1 MASKP
6 RSRRT
11 RFTVGGIDEKFKI
24 SPSDKSCSLE
34 IATDDRKM
42 DICQRL
48 NSFQFNDNFGFDD
61 KIKSML
67 ANLMIAIEQGDR
79 LLPHKCNSANGEL
92 NGECLFVNGFKKSWP
107 KLAMYRNCRRDNGVG
122 DF

>member
-11 RFTVGGIDEKFKI
+11 RFTVRGIDEKFKI

-42 DICQRL
+42 DIFQRL
-48 NSFQFNDNFGFDD
+48 NSFQFNDNF
-61 KIKSML
+61 KSML

-79 LLPHKCNSANGEL
+79 LLPYKCNSANGEL